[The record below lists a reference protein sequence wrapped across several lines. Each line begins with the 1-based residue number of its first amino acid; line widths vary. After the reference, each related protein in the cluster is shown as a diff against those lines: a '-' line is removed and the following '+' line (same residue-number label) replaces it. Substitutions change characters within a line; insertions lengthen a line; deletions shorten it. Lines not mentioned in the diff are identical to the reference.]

1 MIDAT
6 EGARRMILVV
16 EDNELL
22 QMTTVDILCDAG
34 LDVISVNNADQAMDA
49 LRTRD
54 DIFAVFTD
62 VDMPGS
68 MDGIQLARIIEKQWP
83 MIRTVLTSGGPPPPH
98 GALPVQAVFYQKPYD
113 SNEVLA
119 ALAR

>member
-34 LDVISVNNADQAMDA
+34 LDVISVSNADEAMDA
-49 LRTRD
+49 LRGRD

-68 MDGIQLARIIEKQWP
+68 MDGIQLARIVERQWP
-83 MIRTVLTSGGPPPPH
+83 MIRTVLTSGGPPPPQ
-98 GALPVQAVFYQKPYD
+98 GSLPEQAVFYQKPYD
-113 SNEVLA
+113 RNEVLA
-119 ALAR
+119 ALAG

>member
-1 MIDAT
+1 MIDTTA
-6 EGARRMILVV
+6 GRRRMILVV

-34 LDVISVNNADQAMDA
+34 LDVISVSNADEAVEM
-49 LRTRD
+49 LTKRD

-68 MDGIQLARIIEKQWP
+68 MDGVQLARVVQRRWP
-83 MIRTVLTSGGPPPPH
+83 AIRTVLTSGGPPP
-98 GALPVQAVFYQKPYD
+98 ALSLLPPDAVFYQKPYD
-113 SNEVLA
+113 QAEVLA
-119 ALAR
+119 ALAG